1 MNSFS
6 RFLFT
11 ILSLVAFAGNSV
23 LCKIALGGSRI
34 DPASFTFVR
43 LGSAAVVLG
52 LLILVFRRKQ
62 WHADKPE
69 WKSIALL
76 FGYALPFSY
85 AYVYLD
91 TGTGALI
98 LFGAVQTAMFL
109 GAMVSG
115 ESPSKLEW
123 LGFGVAFVGFV
134 YLVGPGLQAPPWQG
148 AVLMSISGF
157 AWGAYSLLGKSCTD
171 PLVRTARNFIYSA
184 PIVLIVGFLT
194 LKDLWVTDLGVFYAV
209 LSGALASGLGYTIW
223 YLVLPYL
230 RSSQAATV
238 QLFVPILAAIGGF
251 LFMGEMLTLRLGLA
265 SLIILGGITVG
276 IYFGKAK
283 PSRRKAVEST
293 H

>member
-6 RFLFT
+6 RFLLT
-11 ILSLVAFAGNSV
+11 VLSLIAFAGNSV
-23 LCKIALGGSRI
+23 LCKIALGESKI

-43 LGSAAVVLG
+43 LASAAITLG
-52 LLILVFRRKQ
+52 ILIFIFRRKE
-62 WHADKPE
+62 WHTDKPE

-109 GAMVSG
+109 GAIISG

-123 LGFGVAFVGFV
+123 LGFGVAFLGFV

-148 AVLMSISGF
+148 AILMSISGF
-157 AWGAYSLLGKSCTD
+157 AWGGYSLLGKSCSD

-184 PIVLIVGFLT
+184 PIVLIVGFLM
-194 LKDLWVTDLGVFYAV
+194 LKELWVTDLGVFYAV
-209 LSGALASGLGYTIW
+209 LSGVLASGLGYTIW
-223 YLVLPYL
+223 YLVLPFL

-238 QLFVPILAAIGGF
+238 QLFVPILAAIGGI
-251 LFMGEMLTLRLGLA
+251 LFMGEILTLRLGVS
-265 SLIILGGITVG
+265 SLIILGGIMVG
-276 IYFGKAK
+276 IFFGKAK
-283 PSRRKAVEST
+283 PSTRKAVETT